1 MEYRKT
7 QRIRAVPNIPRHNK
21 RKLEELQTQ
30 SQEQE
35 QIEQQWNTIK
45 KVVIE
50 TATETIGV
58 KTRKRNKEW
67 FNDECKEVIR
77 QKNQDRLRVLQKA
90 TRQACDKYKESRKKA
105 NKIIRK
111 NKKAYLK
118 TEIENIEQLSN
129 QNDNRKFY

>member
-1 MEYRKT
+1 M
-7 QRIRAVPNIPRHNK
+7 
-21 RKLEELQTQ
+21 
-30 SQEQE
+30 
-35 QIEQQWNTIK
+35 
-45 KVVIE
+45 VIE

-58 KTRKRNKEW
+58 KTRKRNEEW

-129 QNDNRKFY
+129 QNDNRKFYQAVKKMNKGFQPRLDICKSKDGRNTGNNE